1 MTSAAGR
8 GVSDYGD
15 RLEFTRGQLVLEIGE
30 DDDVDD
36 DVRSSI
42 EQVIGRTLLDEDHEG
57 EVDVVLFWFRL
68 GDGDLADL
76 LMDALGRLADGGR
89 VLLLTPNPGKPGH
102 VDTDE
107 IVGAAPSAGGL
118 AAGTIAAGAWTATR
132 LVRPTAP
139 DARG

>member
-8 GVSDYGD
+8 AESDHGD
-15 RLEFTRGQLVLEIGE
+15 RLGFTRGQLVLEIGA

-36 DVRSSI
+36 DVQRSI
-42 EQVIGRTLLDEDHEG
+42 EQVVGRTLLDEDHEG
-57 EVDVVLFWFRL
+57 EVDVVLVWFRL

-89 VLLLTPNPGKPGH
+89 VLLLSPNAGKPGH

-107 IVGAAPSAGGL
+107 VVSAAPSAGGL
-118 AAGTIAAGAWTATR
+118 ATGTTAAGAWTATR
-132 LVRPTAP
+132 LVPTAP